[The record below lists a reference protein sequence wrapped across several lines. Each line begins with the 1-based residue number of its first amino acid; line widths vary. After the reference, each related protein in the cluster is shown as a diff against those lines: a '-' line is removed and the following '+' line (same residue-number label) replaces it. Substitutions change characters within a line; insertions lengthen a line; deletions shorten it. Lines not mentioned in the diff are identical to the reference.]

1 MAVTRDDVKHV
12 AELAR
17 LALSDERAEQFTAQI
32 NTILQHMEVLSKV
45 DTDRVEPV
53 VGIGAE
59 SAPLAEDVG
68 PSVPLESPIDT
79 FAPQVREGFFLVPR
93 LATHDTAEEA

>member
-68 PSVPLESPIDT
+68 PSVPLESPIET

-93 LATHDTAEEA
+93 LATHESGDES

>member
-1 MAVTRDDVKHV
+1 MSVTRDDVKHV